1 MEVEAEAEAE
11 ALPDSQDSWEADAIA
26 AAEAAERARFGGSVS
41 GAPPDSQ
48 ATIVDEPMPAAA
60 AESLP
65 LWRAVRGC
73 VVAPAGRALLSI
85 RLPEIAL
92 RLLAHHAG
100 GGEAERRRVRPRR
113 QSAFIKRTA
122 ACRCGRRRHERRR
135 RRRRPG

>member
-1 MEVEAEAEAE
+1 MKVEVEAQAEE

-48 ATIVDEPMPAAA
+48 ATIVDEPAAA
-60 AESLP
+60 AAAP

-100 GGEAERRRVRPRR
+100 D
-113 QSAFIKRTA
+113 
-122 ACRCGRRRHERRR
+122 GRAQRSLQQRHPQR
-135 RRRRPG
+135 